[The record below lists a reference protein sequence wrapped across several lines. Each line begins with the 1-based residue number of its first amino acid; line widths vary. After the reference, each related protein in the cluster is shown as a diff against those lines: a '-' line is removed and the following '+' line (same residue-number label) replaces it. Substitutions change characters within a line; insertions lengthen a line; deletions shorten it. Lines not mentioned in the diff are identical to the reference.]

1 MAWVTPLDGIPN
13 TRRDDA
19 PHMLTARAQRTIEAI
34 DGRTLDEMRALRDE
48 TERFMLR
55 YKFGMDEVI
64 TKLSILREE
73 FNQTHDYNPIEHIS
87 SRLKSLD
94 SVIAKMQR
102 KGIEPTFDTIRET
115 VTDIAGVRVTCS
127 FVSDA
132 YRLAELLTAQRD
144 IRVMKVKDYI
154 AEPKENGYQS
164 LHLIVEVPVFLYNGA
179 HPVAVEVQIR
189 TIAMDFWASLEHKI
203 YYKYDRQV
211 PQELLD
217 GLTDAAHTAAELDAR
232 MERPTARCTAPR
244 PTSVG
249 ASRSERGCRILG
261 VGAGDRAGPTR
272 SGERREGGAPG
283 IGDAK
288 RAIAGH
294 PRRPSLDEHGLEQV
308 RAEAARHVRA
318 TLRPVEAAAHGRATP
333 VGPDLVDAQSSGER
347 ARPPRRAG
355 RARPRRPRAVRSRP
369 RRRARRRCGG
379 PRDRPCGRSR
389 IVPRRAGRPSRT
401 AGTSRPGAGA
411 RCAGGPPPRRRPR
424 DPRARSSD
432 AGQGAGRPPIPPRRA
447 ARGARWPSA
456 ASPRRSP
463 RVARRQRPPVE
474 QRHEHGGTRRLSHE
488 AGGGREVGVAVHGST
503 IRRA

>member
-1 MAWVTPLDGIPN
+1 VATVTPLDGIPP

-19 PHMLTARAQRTIEAI
+19 DHMLTARAQRTLEAI

-102 KGIEPTFDTIRET
+102 KGIEPTFDSIRDT

-144 IRVMKVKDYI
+144 IRVLKVKDYI
-154 AEPKENGYQS
+154 AEPKDNGYQS
-164 LHLIVEVPVFLYNGA
+164 LHLIVEVPVFLSTGA
-179 HPVAVEVQIR
+179 HPVPVEVQIR

-232 MERPTARCTAPR
+232 MERLHRELHGAP
-244 PTSVG
+244 
-249 ASRSERGCRILG
+249 AH
-261 VGAGDRAGPTR
+261 
-272 SGERREGGAPG
+272 ERRG
-283 IGDAK
+283 
-288 RAIAGH
+288 
-294 PRRPSLDEHGLEQV
+294 
-308 RAEAARHVRA
+308 
-318 TLRPVEAAAHGRATP
+318 
-333 VGPDLVDAQSSGER
+333 
-347 ARPPRRAG
+347 
-355 RARPRRPRAVRSRP
+355 
-369 RRRARRRCGG
+369 
-379 PRDRPCGRSR
+379 
-389 IVPRRAGRPSRT
+389 
-401 AGTSRPGAGA
+401 
-411 RCAGGPPPRRRPR
+411 
-424 DPRARSSD
+424 
-432 AGQGAGRPPIPPRRA
+432 
-447 ARGARWPSA
+447 
-456 ASPRRSP
+456 
-463 RVARRQRPPVE
+463 
-474 QRHEHGGTRRLSHE
+474 
-488 AGGGREVGVAVHGST
+488 GVA
-503 IRRA
+503 I